1 MTAGDV
7 RRQIVSN
14 ALIMFPNIVDKRVQK
29 YPNTPV
35 QAEKIFDVYVVSVID
50 QLPNGSYMSY
60 WCAQLTHADFEL
72 PAAQMFLMS
81 GKLSVTVE
89 LALQA
94 LFDHASNLLLNIHRV
109 VLPPREGSQ
118 RVTAGPNA
126 GSITHSDTVAQ
137 ALEFAYKTSGG
148 VTKK

>member
-14 ALIMFPNIVDKRVQK
+14 ALIMFPNIVDKWVQK

-50 QLPNGSYMSY
+50 QLPDGSYMSY
-60 WCAQLTHADFEL
+60 WCAELTHADFER
-72 PAAQMFLMS
+72 PAARMFLMS
-81 GKLSVTVE
+81 GRLSVTVE

-94 LFDHASNLLLNIHRV
+94 LFDHASDLLMNIHRV
-109 VLPPREGSQ
+109 VLPAREGSK
-118 RVTAGPNA
+118 RVTTGPNA
-126 GSITHSDTVAQ
+126 GSVTHSDTVEQ
-137 ALEFAYKTSGG
+137 ALKFAYKTSGG
-148 VTKK
+148 VAKE